1 MFSGIT
7 RVPEKRKSES
17 SCNPARTSGFP
28 TRKFAARRFSSRLTL
43 IAVAFAALLVAAL
56 TDTVGARADNNTF
69 DLLGPRIE
77 MKVSRNGK
85 SLPISEVANLQPGDR
100 LWLHPDFPDDQS
112 ARYLLIV
119 AFLRGATNP
128 PPESW
133 FIKAET
139 WSKPVREEGIVV
151 TVPQEAQQAIL
162 FLAPETGGD
171 FSSLRSAVRSR
182 PGVFV
187 RASQDLN
194 QASLDRSRL
203 EKYLADVKAINEAD
217 PKALKDHS
225 ILLARTL
232 GIRVDEACFA
242 KPLEEQSSCLTR
254 NTENLVLDDGHS
266 QSMVTAL
273 ASGPNSDLV
282 GAVSATSLAGGGFY
296 SAYVGAVVDL
306 ARVLGNL
313 HTASYVYIPALA
325 LPKKEEMNLKLNN
338 PPSFRKP
345 MSVIVVGLPTVEAA
359 QLPPLRAVNAEGV
372 FCLQKSSLVLPV
384 EGAPLVF
391 SSDIAHDFFFYVPG
405 KDGQEIKLPA
415 RADASSGGVLVD
427 THSVEGLSLDG
438 QVTGTLRGAWGFEP
452 YEGPNFHLRTARS
465 STWTVPASEQSA
477 LIVGR
482 EDALHV
488 QSDSAVCVDDIK
500 IHDANGKEIKTTWK
514 ATKPDELELK
524 VALKDQSAGAM
535 RVQFR
540 QFGLSKPDDLTV
552 QAYSEAAHLDGF
564 TINAGDQQGVLKGTR
579 LDEVDHFDLNG
590 VHFVPAKLTRSNEKD
605 ELHLAAAQPD
615 PGALK
620 PDQTVV
626 AKVALKDGRVLDL
639 QTKVNPARPKL
650 ALVSKNIQPGDTPSS
665 ITLGSQSELPLDGQ
679 ISFLLKSEVPA
690 RFPRSERIEVA
701 TADESFATILNV
713 SDGSLVMRDAE
724 TLYATI
730 NPRKSFGPSAFGPL
744 QFRPI
749 QDDGTKGDWQ
759 PLATLVRVPAL
770 KEIRCPE
777 SADKP
782 CQLTG
787 NNLFLI
793 DSVASD
799 QQFTHNA
806 PVPTDFIDSTL
817 SVPHP
822 GDTGLFIKLRDDPS
836 SVNTVTLP
844 VAKLLEPPSTGSS
857 SPAPSAEPATSS
869 PSEPAPSAPQP
880 PSEPVPAP
888 QSQK

>member
-1 MFSGIT
+1 MVAGSICVPKKRSPDLRRGST
-7 RVPEKRKSES
+7 RS
-17 SCNPARTSGFP
+17 NPRPACVAR
-28 TRKFAARRFSSRLTL
+28 FAL
-43 IAVAFAALLVAAL
+43 AVALFLSLGL
-56 TDTVGARADNNTF
+56 GARADNNSF

-85 SLPISEVANLQPGDR
+85 SLPISQVANLHPGDR

-128 PPESW
+128 PPETW
-133 FIKAET
+133 FTKAET
-139 WSKPVREEGIVV
+139 WTKPVKEEGIIV
-151 TVPQEAQQAIL
+151 TVPQDAQQALI

-171 FSSLRSAVRSR
+171 FSTLRNAVRGR

-187 RASQDLN
+187 RAAQDLN

-203 EKYLADVKAINEAD
+203 EKYLADVKAINDAD
-217 PKALKDHS
+217 PKALKEHS
-225 ILLARTL
+225 MLLARTL

-242 KPLEEQSSCLTR
+242 KPLEEQSACLTR
-254 NTENLVLDDGHS
+254 NTDNLVLDDGHS

-306 ARVLGNL
+306 ARVLGSL
-313 HTASYVYIPALA
+313 HTAQYVYIPSLA
-325 LPKKEEMNLKLNN
+325 LPKKEQMNLKLNN

-345 MSVIVVGLPTVEAA
+345 MSVIVVGLPSVEAA
-359 QLPPLRAVNAEGV
+359 QLPPLRAVNADAV

-384 EGAPLVF
+384 EGAPLLF
-391 SSDIAHDFFFYVPG
+391 SSDIGHDLALYVPG
-405 KDGQEIKLPA
+405 KDGKDIKLPA
-415 RADASSGGVLVD
+415 KADPSSGGLLID
-427 THSVEGLSLDG
+427 THTAEGLSLDG
-438 QVTGTLRGAWGFEP
+438 QVTGTIRGAWGFEP
-452 YEGPNFHLRTARS
+452 YEGPNFHLRTSRS
-465 STWTVPASEQSA
+465 APWTVAATDQSA

-482 EDALHV
+482 EDSLHL
-488 QSDSAVCVDDIK
+488 QSASAVCVDDVK
-500 IHDANGKEIKTTWK
+500 IRDAQGKDVKTTWK
-514 ATKPDELELK
+514 LTKPDEIELK

-535 RVQFR
+535 RAQFR
-540 QFGLSKPDDLTV
+540 QYGLAKPDDVSL

-564 TINAGDQQGVLKGTR
+564 TINAGDKQGVLKGTR
-579 LDEVDHFDLNG
+579 LDEVAHFDLNG

-605 ELHLAAAQPD
+605 ELHLASQTD
-615 PGALK
+615 TGALK

-639 QTKVNPARPKL
+639 PTKVEPARPKL
-650 ALVSKNIQPGDTPSS
+650 ALVSKNIQPGDTPTA
-665 ITLGSQSELPLDGQ
+665 ITLGSQNELPLEGQ

-701 TADESFATILNV
+701 TNDESFATILSV
-713 SDGSLVMRDAE
+713 SDGTLVMRDAE

-730 NPRKSFGPSAFGPL
+730 NPKKSFGPSAFGPL

-759 PLATLVRVPAL
+759 PLATLVRVPVL
-770 KEIRCPE
+770 KEIQCPD
-777 SADKP
+777 SADQP
-782 CQLTG
+782 CRLSG

-799 QQFTHNA
+799 QQFAHNA

-817 SVPHP
+817 NVPHP
-822 GDTGLFIKLRDDPS
+822 GESGLFIKLRDDPS
-836 SVNTVTLP
+836 AVNTVTLP
-844 VAKLLEPPSTGSS
+844 VATDPKVIGPEPPAA
-857 SPAPSAEPATSS
+857 APDNQPQAEPPADQK
-869 PSEPAPSAPQP
+869 PEPQ
-880 PSEPVPAP
+880 
-888 QSQK
+888 